1 MIFSGACERV
11 LLQQGAIADL
21 SSWWQRHAVV
31 QWQAETASQETTAIR
46 VIHSLGMK
54 IPDEKVT

>member
-31 QWQAETASQETTAIR
+31 QWQAENPGRPGHPLSWHEN
-46 VIHSLGMK
+46 
-54 IPDEKVT
+54 P